1 MTNEEVMLTAM
12 LVARRLINEERE
24 RQDSRW
30 GEQDH
35 DPITWMSILTEEVG
49 EAAHAANE
57 NKWNEQSLDD
67 FKNEMVQVAAVAQA
81 IIECLERASLRADD
95 EGKQQ

>member
-1 MTNEEVMLTAM
+1 MKDDAITETTAM
-12 LVARRLINEERE
+12 LRARRLIQEERL
-24 RQDSRW
+24 RQDRRW
-30 GEQDH
+30 GEQNH

-57 NKWNEQSLDD
+57 NKWNGQSIDG
-67 FKNEMVQVAAVAQA
+67 FKEEMVQVAAVAQA
-81 IIECLERASLRADD
+81 VVECLERAS